1 MFLGSQ
7 LLQNIRKN
15 WFKDNIRTINIKIK
29 KGEIIMLFYFLL
41 IAPMLLYINTVSIMK
56 KIKIGED
63 TSPNTTIGCILI
75 GSIIYSIFA
84 IVG

>member
-1 MFLGSQ
+1 
-7 LLQNIRKN
+7 
-15 WFKDNIRTINIKIK
+15 
-29 KGEIIMLFYFLL
+29 MLFYFLL

-56 KIKIGED
+56 KIKNGED

-75 GSIIYSIFA
+75 GSIIYSIFV

>member
-15 WFKDNIRTINIKIK
+15 WFKDNIRTINVKIK

-56 KIKIGED
+56 KIKNGED